1 MSRNKKIKVF
11 LGGYVNSQNAQNN
24 NCRSLSENLDKNK
37 FEVWTMRT
45 WHSYPHN
52 NDFLETPG
60 VHYIYDTPSPLTEKL
75 HLPYWLFA
83 WIAYAI
89 GIMKCD
95 VAFLPKGEYVKFCHF
110 VAKLSGCKLFTTLEG
125 ILDETLLKQVN
136 KSIAEISYQYNSFS
150 PDLYSI
156 TKYIQNREYLDKGIK
171 CKEKILYLGVDSD
184 KFICDNNKRKE
195 LANIVFIG
203 FSLIRKRASE
213 FIKMATEFPDLKFHI
228 VGGNELEGGVIIQD
242 YLKEHTIDNC
252 IYHGPLGHE
261 RLSELLK
268 GMDLMFFPSR
278 SEGFPKVMLE
288 TACAGVPTLCYSDYG
303 ANEWIDSGRNGFV
316 VDTYHQAKDVI
327 QDLIDNPGKLES
339 VSTAAIELGKS
350 FDWKIVIKSWEEEI
364 EKIAGKK

>member
-1 MSRNKKIKVF
+1 MGRNKKIKVF

-24 NCRSLSENLDKNK
+24 NCRSLSEHLDKTK

-45 WHSYPHN
+45 WHGYPKN
-52 NDFLETPG
+52 NDFVETLG

-125 ILDETLLKQVN
+125 ILPDMFFEDRKLDKEKYITEF
-136 KSIAEISYQYNSFS
+136 KSFHY
-150 PDLYSI
+150 LYSI
-156 TKYIQNREYLDKGIK
+156 TKFIAKKEGIEKGLIFN
-171 CKEKILYLGVDSD
+171 EKPLYLGVDTS
-184 KFICDNNKRKE
+184 KFLCFHRNMKILSNV
-195 LANIVFIG
+195 IFIG
-203 FSLIRKRASE
+203 FQTIGKRASE
-213 FIKMATEFPDLKFHI
+213 FIKMSKEFPDIKFHI
-228 VGGNELEGGVIIQD
+228 VGGNTLEGGVAIQD
-242 YLKEHTIDNC
+242 YLKDHKIDNC
-252 IYHGPLGHE
+252 IYHGPLDHS

-268 GMDLMFFPSR
+268 SMDLMFFPSR

-303 ANEWIDSGRNGFV
+303 ASEWIDSGRNGFV
-316 VDTYHQAKDVI
+316 VDTYFQAKDVI
-327 QDLIDNPGKLES
+327 QDLIDNPEKLES
-339 VSTAAIELGKS
+339 VSAAAIELGKS
-350 FDWKIVIKSWEEEI
+350 FDWKIVVKSWEEEI
-364 EKIAGKK
+364 EKIAREK